1 MDIWNR
7 VSSWWETSS
16 SSTKVSCIIVL
27 PLILVYGSLAG
38 HNFSGSDF
46 SISHENQT
54 GLGFSLPSASNVSTT
69 SDLGNSSME
78 AAEPQKP
85 EEDNLDITRKEPEV
99 STSTNSSLQNSH
111 KVSET
116 ANVLK
121 KLSNLERVEAGLSRV
136 RAAIREAK
144 TGNQMFE
151 EPDYVPS
158 GPIYRNP
165 RTFHRSYLEMEKRFR
180 IFIYEEGEPPV
191 FHYSSSLGIL
201 GIEGI
206 LIHQLEISKFITKDP
221 EKAHVFFLPFSVY
234 SIVHNVFVRESHL
247 WRPMQNTALDYVDG
261 ISRKHPYWNRS
272 LGYDHFMLACHDWAP
287 TISYAIP
294 KLFKNSIRVLCNAN
308 TSEGFKPSKDVSL
321 PEIYLPQGNMDGLIG
336 GPSPSKRSVLVFYA
350 GGIHGYIRQVLM
362 ETWENKDPEVEIH
375 EYLPKKVSYYGMIR
389 KSKYCICPSGYEV
402 ASPRMVEALYMGC
415 VPVLIKDHYAKPF
428 ADVLNWD
435 TFAVDIPVKEI
446 PNLKKIL
453 LSIPQRKYIRMQRR
467 GIQVRKHFEV
477 NFPPKRY
484 DVFHMILHS
493 IWLRRLNIQVH
504 DTQGPS

>member
-1 MDIWNR
+1 MDIWNK

-27 PLILVYGSLAG
+27 PLILFYGSLTI

-46 SISHENQT
+46 AISHENQT
-54 GLGFSLPSASNVSTT
+54 GLGFSH
-69 SDLGNSSME
+69 SSME

-85 EEDNLDITRKEPEV
+85 EEHNLDITRKEPEV
-99 STSTNSSLQNSH
+99 STSTNSSHNSH
-111 KVSET
+111 KVPET

-121 KLSNLERVEAGLSRV
+121 KLSNLERVEASLTRV

-144 TGNQMFE
+144 SGNQTFE

-158 GPIYRNP
+158 GPMYRNP
-165 RTFHRSYLEMEKRFR
+165 RAFHRSYLEMEKRFR

-191 FHYSSSLGIL
+191 FHYSFSKGIL

-206 LIHQLEISKFITKDP
+206 LIHQLEISKFVTKNP
-221 EKAHVFFLPFSVY
+221 EKAHVFFLPFSTY
-234 SIVHNVFVRESHL
+234 SLVQFVFVRESHA
-247 WRPMQNTALDYVDG
+247 WGPMQNTARDYIDG
-261 ISRKHPYWNRS
+261 ISTKYPYWNRS

-287 TISYAIP
+287 TISNAIP

-321 PEIYLPQGNMDGLIG
+321 PEIYLPKGNMDGLIG

-375 EYLPKKVSYYGMIR
+375 EYLPKKKVSYYGMIR

-435 TFAVDIPVKEI
+435 KFAVDIPVKEI

-453 LSIPQRKYIRMQRR
+453 LSIPQRKYLKMQKR

-493 IWLRRLNIQVH
+493 IWLRRLNIEVH
-504 DTQGPS
+504 ET